1 MTEFEKKQPR
11 AVFISA
17 GEKAFRM
24 GILPGNNPYSLTPY
38 KEFWQRGY
46 KQTEDKFNGTT
57 QRKRTFAPGRDA
69 AGDKISRFAR
79 LGPQARTVAAN
90 RAERPVISLGR
101 ITHFNRKHQTQ
112 DA

>member
-24 GILPGNNPYSLTPY
+24 GILPGNNPYTLTPY
-38 KEFWQRGY
+38 REFWQRGY
-46 KQTEDKFNGTT
+46 KQAEDKFNGTT
-57 QRKRTFAPGRDA
+57 QRKRPFLKAVQSIGR
-69 AGDKISRFAR
+69 GN
-79 LGPQARTVAAN
+79 RTPSD
-90 RAERPVISLGR
+90 RPVISLGR

-112 DA
+112 AA